1 MTKIHTKLCSC
12 NLFRKPNI
20 FSIWNNKEIIGKS
33 YRSPSGPG
41 ENTYMAR
48 NLTSSGRPLRPIFR
62 LWFLMMASPTYND
75 HLDYF
80 SINGFYSTLHALK
93 FRAVPRYTKANHSLK
108 NSSRSSTAS
117 SLKVSLWIA
126 SSSFALAAYG
136 GIFYDGY
143 PDENDSIDGPIW
155 VNMPWYL
162 DCSCK
167 IGREND
173 LIIH

>member
-48 NLTSSGRPLRPIFR
+48 NSTSSALPLRPIFR

-80 SINGFYSTLHALK
+80 SINGFYGTLQVCLSIYQSKPFLEKLFEILNSFIAQGFFVNSFFKFCFGSIWRNLLWWLSRRKWFDRWSDLGKHAL
-93 FRAVPRYTKANHSLK
+93 
-108 NSSRSSTAS
+108 
-117 SLKVSLWIA
+117 VSGL
-126 SSSFALAAYG
+126 F
-136 GIFYDGY
+136 
-143 PDENDSIDGPIW
+143 
-155 VNMPWYL
+155 M
-162 DCSCK
+162 
-167 IGREND
+167 
-173 LIIH
+173 